1 MLGISKFLDILNGEY
16 PFHLNFLPESPDFI
30 IEWFTF
36 AIPKFPTLPA
46 NVCSALFGWM
56 QSILDG
62 IIKTLV
68 DHTFI
73 LP

>member
-1 MLGISKFLDILNGEY
+1 VTNETALPGKFGKEDNLMLGISKFLDILNGEY

-46 NVCSALFGWM
+46 NG
-56 QSILDG
+56 
-62 IIKTLV
+62 
-68 DHTFI
+68 
-73 LP
+73 